1 MDLTDKTPEQPRTML
16 ANAQA
21 ALARNPGHPRAAE
34 QARAC
39 AAELARRGK
48 ARGGDLAS
56 IRWNPD
62 AVDEAL
68 APFVALS
75 RSVPGNERT
84 PHTRAGGAKVR
95 GEVWI
100 DTYSAIKAN
109 GVNRLIVCF
118 VEKPGDD
125 PIFALFDAGAGHA
138 LATWR
143 DVVARADRV
152 FGPGELGEALDAW
165 REMAAR
171 AGATG

>member
-1 MDLTDKTPEQPRTML
+1 MDLSDKTPEQLRTML

-21 ALARNPGHPRAAE
+21 ALGRSPGHPRAAE
-34 QARAC
+34 QARTC

-75 RSVPGNERT
+75 KAVPGNERT
-84 PHTRAGGAKVR
+84 PHTRAGGAKIR

-109 GVNRLIVCF
+109 GVNRLLVCF

-125 PIFALFDAGAGHA
+125 PIFALFDAGAGHP
-138 LATWR
+138 LVTWR

-152 FGPGELGEALDAW
+152 FAPDRLGEALDAW
-165 REMAAR
+165 REVAVR
-171 AGATG
+171 AGGRA

>member
-1 MDLTDKTPEQPRTML
+1 MDLSDNKTPEQLRTML
-16 ANAQA
+16 ENAQA
-21 ALARNPGHPRAAE
+21 ALARNPDRPRAAE
-34 QARAC
+34 QARVC
-39 AAELARRGK
+39 AAE
-48 ARGGDLAS
+48 LAS

-100 DTYSAIKAN
+100 DTYTAIKAN

-118 VEKPGDD
+118 VEKPRDD
-125 PIFALFDAGAGHA
+125 P
-138 LATWR
+138 
-143 DVVARADRV
+143 
-152 FGPGELGEALDAW
+152 
-165 REMAAR
+165 
-171 AGATG
+171 